1 MLQLEVHEKSPQEA
15 SQPASSTSSPKK
27 RGRKRKEERL
37 ANSPPLAQPEADVP
51 TESEE
56 VTPTKYKMRPRKR
69 ISMKVPDSEESEIDN
84 DADFSKKITPTQK
97 EQKQVGIGRKSVK
110 NSGKPDPDQIIDDE
124 DVQLSARKT
133 KGKRT
138 KEKTMSAT
146 LIGSTNKFHIRALK
160 FGEFE
165 VEKEAGIEATSVEVY
180 GGKKLAKTVTMSTK
194 LIDSP
199 VGCSKFRLIYNIK
212 VINIMLFSYFKMNI
226 FGGIF

>member
-1 MLQLEVHEKSPQEA
+1 MLTLFSLILLQLEVHEKSPQEV
-15 SQPASSTSSPKK
+15 SQPADSTSSPKK

-37 ANSPPLAQPEADVP
+37 ANSPPLAQPEADV
-51 TESEE
+51 TAVSEE
-56 VTPTKYKMRPRKR
+56 ATPTKYKMRPRKR

-84 DADFSKKITPTQK
+84 DADFSKQTQK

-133 KGKRT
+133 KGKRS
-138 KEKTMSAT
+138 KEKTMSAP

-180 GGKKLAKTVTMSTK
+180 GGKKLAKTATMSTK

-212 VINIMLFSYFKMNI
+212 FCFHI
-226 FGGIF
+226 

>member
-1 MLQLEVHEKSPQEA
+1 MLTLFSLILLQLEVHEKSPQEV
-15 SQPASSTSSPKK
+15 SQPADSTSSPKK

-37 ANSPPLAQPEADVP
+37 ANSPPLAQPEADV
-51 TESEE
+51 TAVSEE
-56 VTPTKYKMRPRKR
+56 ATPTKYKMRPRKR

-84 DADFSKKITPTQK
+84 DADFSKQTQK

-124 DVQLSARKT
+124 DAQLSARKT
-133 KGKRT
+133 KGKRS
-138 KEKTMSAT
+138 KEKTMSAP

-180 GGKKLAKTVTMSTK
+180 GGKKLAKTATMSTK

-212 VINIMLFSYFKMNI
+212 FCFHI
-226 FGGIF
+226 